1 MHNADDWIT
10 QLQLEPHP
18 EGGFFRQTMKSDE
31 AVTTADGRNR
41 AQYTSIHFL
50 VRSGEPSRLH
60 RLESDEMWYYH
71 TGAPLDV
78 HMIHPESGHREIMT
92 LGPNAANGEVLQGV
106 VPKGTIFGAEV
117 RTSEQFALVSCVVVP
132 GFDFAD
138 FELLT
143 RDELTAAYPEHR
155 EVIERLT

>member
-1 MHNADDWIT
+1 MSTANDWIN

-31 AVTTADGRNR
+31 TITTADGRNR
-41 AQYTSIHFL
+41 ARYTSIHFL

-78 HMIHPESGHREIMT
+78 HMIHPDSGSHGILT
-92 LGPNAANGEVLQGV
+92 LGPNPADGEVLQGV
-106 VPKGTIFGAEV
+106 VPKGVIFGAEV
-117 RTSEQFALVSCVVVP
+117 RTPEQFALVSCVVVP
-132 GFDFAD
+132 GFEFAD
-138 FELLT
+138 FELLA
-143 RDELTAAYPEHR
+143 RDELTTAYPEHR
-155 EVIERLT
+155 EVIKRLT

>member
-18 EGGFFRQTMKSDE
+18 EGGFFRQTMKSDQ
-31 AVTTADGRNR
+31 ATTTADERTR

-60 RLESDEMWYYH
+60 QLKSDEMWYYH

-78 HMIHPESGHREIMT
+78 HMIHPESGRHDILT
-92 LGPNAANGEVLQGV
+92 LGPNPVNGEVLQGV
-106 VPKGTIFGAEV
+106 VPKGVIFGAEV
-117 RTSEQFALVSCVVVP
+117 RAPEHFALVSCVVVP

-138 FELLT
+138 FKLLA
-143 RDELTAAYPEHR
+143 RDELIAAYPEHR
-155 EVIERLT
+155 KIIERLT

>member
-1 MHNADDWIT
+1 MFTASEWIT

-31 AVTTADGRNR
+31 TVTTADGRSR

-78 HMIHPESGHREIMT
+78 HMIHPESGQHEIMT
-92 LGPNAANGEVLQGV
+92 LGPNPSNGEVLQGV
-106 VPKGTIFGAEV
+106 VPKGAIFGAEV
-117 RTSEQFALVSCVVVP
+117 RAPEQFALVSCVVVP

-138 FELLT
+138 FELLAHN
-143 RDELTAAYPEHR
+143 ELTAAYPEHR